1 MIQLFQSQMQ
11 TKNYIAK
18 YNANAKTESQI
29 KIPGTVISV
38 SPCGDVITPH
48 NVEFEAAMEE
58 RTWSNV

>member
-1 MIQLFQSQMQ
+1 MQ